1 MSEEKKKT
9 GQGNEENKENSLE
22 QNFAEIEEIIKNLE
36 SDEMDLDT
44 SFALYES
51 GMKKL
56 KLCNEAIDKVE
67 KKMLVL
73 NEQGELEEF

>member
-1 MSEEKKKT
+1 MVNQNDMTKLETNTSELFELFHFVQK
-9 GQGNEENKENSLE
+9 
-22 QNFAEIEEIIKNLE
+22 
-36 SDEMDLDT
+36 MDLDT

>member
-9 GQGNEENKENSLE
+9 DQGNEENKENSLE

-67 KKMLVL
+67 KKVLV
-73 NEQGELEEF
+73 